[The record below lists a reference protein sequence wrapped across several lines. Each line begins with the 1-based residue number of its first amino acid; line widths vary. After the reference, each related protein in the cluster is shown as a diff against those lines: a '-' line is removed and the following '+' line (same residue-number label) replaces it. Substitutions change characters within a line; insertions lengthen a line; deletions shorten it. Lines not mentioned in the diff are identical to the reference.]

1 MDLPPSRSIVD
12 EPAPPTSAF
21 AAPETPAALADE
33 ARRKLEKPCIDA
45 DTAEALASWLY
56 GLNATSPLKELD
68 SYDDRNFMLRAP
80 LPAAMVDAGPDAAV
94 GPALKPWGATQFP
107 PSSAERPF
115 LFKVHNGV
123 ESLNLPF
130 VEAQNGAMA
139 CVRAAGLW
147 CPSAL
152 PSAKGNLV
160 ETAELALADGK
171 TIRAHA
177 VRCLPFLPAR
187 LQGDVPPTPALL
199 RKVGAYV
206 GRVDVALSGFD
217 HPAVRRTHLWDLRQ
231 LPALRPLLGS
241 LALDAQRAAVDGVLA
256 EFDAVVA
263 PRASKLR
270 MATIH
275 GDAND
280 QNVLVDEAGEEVVGI
295 LDFGDLVRSWQVC
308 ELAVTA
314 AYILI
319 TLDYDET
326 PAELAPFDAAR
337 AVAAG
342 YNGELPLT
350 DDEWAVL
357 PTLIAARLALS
368 LTVGSYSAAQ
378 DPANEYLRLTLAPG
392 WRALQRWR
400 ATPHAEWALGLR
412 PYID

>member
-1 MDLPPSRSIVD
+1 MHL
-12 EPAPPTSAF
+12 
-21 AAPETPAALADE
+21 
-33 ARRKLEKPCIDA
+33 RRHGGGACD
-45 DTAEALASWLY
+45 WLY
-56 GLNATSPLKELD
+56 YLNATSPLKELD

-130 VEAQNGAMA
+130 VEAQNAAMA

-171 TIRAHA
+171 TVRAHA

-206 GRVDVALSGFD
+206 GRVDVALSSFD

-256 EFDAVVA
+256 EFDSVVA

-319 TLDYDET
+319 TLDYEET
-326 PAELAPFDAAR
+326 PAALAPLDAVR

-378 DPANEYLRLTLAPG
+378 DPSNEYLRLTLAPG